1 MIGKEKIN
9 MKRKKFQKEIIDNSI
24 LLLNLGEFTNVL

>member
-24 LLLNLGEFTNVL
+24 LLLNLDEFTNVL